1 MSYSAGE
8 HILLGWGERHML
20 GHVVVPVLFKGQVG
34 LLRAWHLFVIPE
46 QLNGDF
52 RRMESTDMADEGV
65 GGPVVSGGAGVHLN
79 LGWNWQTQKQSLTY
93 RWNKDNNLIQMIIIH
108 LDSTNLLNINTA
120 IICVTVCHAQQPNK
134 EVLVVLVKRYSAF
147 KYKLSV
153 V

>member
-1 MSYSAGE
+1 MKQHVHTDTVKNTHTPNICALFPPMSYSAGE

-46 QLNGDF
+46 QLDGDF

-79 LGWNWQTQKQSLTY
+79 LG
-93 RWNKDNNLIQMIIIH
+93 
-108 LDSTNLLNINTA
+108 
-120 IICVTVCHAQQPNK
+120 
-134 EVLVVLVKRYSAF
+134 
-147 KYKLSV
+147 
-153 V
+153 